1 MSHRAAMSIARLR
14 SWMLW
19 SLACALACTR
29 APIELEGSDTGSSGD
44 ASDDGDG
51 RGSDALDASGSDDSA
66 GDGDTTGDPLPACG
80 DGLVDPGETC
90 DDANSTDGDG
100 CNVDCRPS
108 GELSWIAELPAGADG
123 GFFPHAAVVGPDDA
137 VTIAGLETD
146 TAGLFVARWDAE
158 GAQRFAVSLEHG
170 PEASPTLGGLVVRM
184 DGSVRVASR
193 ETAQSLVHHLDANGS
208 ATGVTAIGGE
218 GASIFAM
225 VAAPSDG
232 WWAVGRREDG
242 RVFAE
247 LRDGDD
253 AVARV
258 VDTDLVAFPRDAAA
272 TADGIVVLA
281 DADFDPQPRLL
292 SLSADGSVDDD
303 AIDIDCGG
311 GLSLT
316 SAGLRVVNAPQ
327 WGRGPVNGP
336 CVLEADGTPTASP
349 WSVPLVDGTTYL
361 AVGPSDRLVAA
372 GRLPDDT
379 MVIQSQLA
387 DGGAAWSSE
396 HTTGDPYLLPFD
408 VAVGASGRIAVP
420 AVSLDRTGAA
430 SAVVFVF
437 AP

>member
-1 MSHRAAMSIARLR
+1 
-14 SWMLW
+14 
-19 SLACALACTR
+19 
-29 APIELEGSDTGSSGD
+29 
-44 ASDDGDG
+44 
-51 RGSDALDASGSDDSA
+51 
-66 GDGDTTGDPLPACG
+66 
-80 DGLVDPGETC
+80 
-90 DDANSTDGDG
+90 
-100 CNVDCRPS
+100 
-108 GELSWIAELPAGADG
+108 
-123 GFFPHAAVVGPDDA
+123 
-137 VTIAGLETD
+137 
-146 TAGLFVARWDAE
+146 
-158 GAQRFAVSLEHG
+158 
-170 PEASPTLGGLVVRM
+170 
-184 DGSVRVASR
+184 
-193 ETAQSLVHHLDANGS
+193 
-208 ATGVTAIGGE
+208 
-218 GASIFAM
+218 
-225 VAAPSDG
+225 
-232 WWAVGRREDG
+232 
-242 RVFAE
+242 
-247 LRDGDD
+247 
-253 AVARV
+253 
-258 VDTDLVAFPRDAAA
+258 
-272 TADGIVVLA
+272 VLA
-281 DADFDPQPRLL
+281 DAEFDPQPRLL

-336 CVLEADGTPTASP
+336 CVLEADGTPTTSP